1 MKNNK
6 YYRVYAEINLDAIVK
21 NVDNLMALTKENT
34 GALAVV
40 KADGYGHGDVA
51 VAKAVAQ
58 KVTGYAVATLDEAVN
73 LRENGVKK
81 PILVLGYVDPYEF
94 DILVSHEITATVFDV
109 ETAQLLAD
117 AARVQKKQAHCHIK
131 VDTGMRRI
139 GLEPDENGIAIVKQI
154 TALKELSADGI
165 FTHFAASDET
175 DKTSAEHQF
184 KLFTDFTG
192 RLEKEGI
199 HFTYRHCANSAAV
212 IDMPQVD
219 LDMVRLGI
227 AMYGMYPSD
236 EVKKEKVEL
245 FPALDLKS
253 HITMVKE
260 IPAGEKVSYGGT
272 FTTTRTTKLATVSV
286 GYGDGYPRA
295 LSSKGYVLVRG
306 QKAPI
311 VGRVCM
317 DQMMVDV
324 TDIENVTRADIVTLI
339 GKDGDAEITVEEIAA
354 LAGTFNYECVCD
366 LGKRIPRSYYLNGE
380 YIGTHD
386 CFRENWN
393 LKNL

>member
-272 FTTTRTTKLATVSV
+272 FTTTKTTKLATVSV

-354 LAGTFNYECVCD
+354 LAGTFNYEFVCD

>member
-139 GLEPDENGIAIVKQI
+139 GPEPDENGIAIVKQI

-354 LAGTFNYECVCD
+354 LAGTFNYEFVCD